1 MQHFSSAA
9 ERNKTP
15 ILIQLSKW
23 LKGDENIL
31 EIGSGTGQHAL
42 FFATHFSTI
51 RWQCTDRQA
60 YLLSLTD
67 NIQNGMQ
74 PHVLPPIE
82 LDVINYDWALMQYDV
97 VYTANTLHIM
107 TQVEADFF
115 LNHVHLAL
123 KPNGKLIIY
132 GPFKYNG
139 VYTSDSNHE
148 FDKMLRQR
156 GVGSGI
162 KAF

>member
-67 NIQNGMQ
+67 NMAD
-74 PHVLPPIE
+74 P
-82 LDVINYDWALMQYDV
+82 
-97 VYTANTLHIM
+97 TL
-107 TQVEADFF
+107 
-115 LNHVHLAL
+115 
-123 KPNGKLIIY
+123 K
-132 GPFKYNG
+132 
-139 VYTSDSNHE
+139 
-148 FDKMLRQR
+148 
-156 GVGSGI
+156 
-162 KAF
+162 